1 MTVLTSAL
9 SVCAGICGL
18 IGGAYWLRASMVPTK
33 PAILDRLPV
42 AGLEDAA
49 LSENPWVWPFLQAV
63 AKSAELN
70 AKAARWTAAAAGR
83 RNQVFDAHTSVAV
96 LQRNAKA
103 VYGRAIHFDTRHF
116 ADALS
121 VSPEMTH

>member
-9 SVCAGICGL
+9 SACAGLCGL
-18 IGGAYWLRASMVPTK
+18 FGAAYWLRASMIPTK

-49 LSENPWVWPFLQAV
+49 LSENNWAWVFLQAV

-70 AKAARWTAAAAGR
+70 AKAARWTAAAA
-83 RNQVFDAHTSVAV
+83 
-96 LQRNAKA
+96 
-103 VYGRAIHFDTRHF
+103 
-116 ADALS
+116 ALS
-121 VSPEMTH
+121 AAAGVTAIWA